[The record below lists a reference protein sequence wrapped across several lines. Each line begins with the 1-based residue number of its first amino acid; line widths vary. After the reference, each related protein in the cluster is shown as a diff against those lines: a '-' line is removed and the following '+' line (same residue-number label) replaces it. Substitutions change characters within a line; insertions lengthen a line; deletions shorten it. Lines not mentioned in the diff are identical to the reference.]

1 MIRVYMKSSGE
12 YHTVTTDRNART
24 LQLLD
29 RLALKGHYVQRVF
42 ARAEYLRKTTLTLRG
57 KIAVAGRKL
66 SYALTGYHDYG
77 INLGEALKWW
87 DGEDFSEDYEA
98 QLMKEEREQT

>member
-29 RLALKGHYVQRVF
+29 IAALKGHYIQRVF
-42 ARAEYLRKTTLTLRG
+42 ARAEYLRGTTRRG
-57 KIAVAGRKL
+57 KVERAFRKL
-66 SYALTGYHDYG
+66 SHVLTGYYDYG
-77 INLGEALKWW
+77 LTLGEALKWW
-87 DGEDFSEDYEA
+87 DGEDFSPDHEA
-98 QLMKEEREQT
+98 KLMKEEREQT

>member
-12 YHTVTTDRNART
+12 YRTVTTDRNART

-42 ARAEYLRKTTLTLRG
+42 ARAEYLRKTTLRG
-57 KIAVAGRKL
+57 KIAVAERKL

-87 DGEDFSEDYEA
+87 DGEDFSPDHEA